1 MHPEQIKAAIRMKGT
16 TPSAIADDLEISRTT
31 VSHVIR
37 GTGTSERVAQRI
49 AEVTGLS
56 LKELWPGKY
65 TKKLTKAQE
74 RAAFKSIFGGKRK

>member
-16 TPSAIADDLEISRTT
+16 TPSAIADDLGISRTT

-37 GTGTSERVAQRI
+37 GNGVSERVAKRI

-56 LKELWPGKY
+56 VNELWPGKY
-65 TKKLTKAQE
+65 TKKLTKAEE
-74 RAAFKSIFGGKRK
+74 RAAFKAIFGGKRK